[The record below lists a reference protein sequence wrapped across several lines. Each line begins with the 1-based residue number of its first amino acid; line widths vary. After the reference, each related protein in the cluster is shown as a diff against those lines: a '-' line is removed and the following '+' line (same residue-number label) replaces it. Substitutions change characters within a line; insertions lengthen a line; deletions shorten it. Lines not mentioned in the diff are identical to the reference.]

1 MKYKSHDQ
9 IQSNCAQSKS
19 REVTFHISHNLRN
32 GPELMLIQAVAL
44 VAWRAVSMKRV
55 DGASAGPP
63 LSGGRPFRNN
73 REPDQTQALSQA
85 VSQAHT
91 GRRASR

>member
-1 MKYKSHDQ
+1 
-9 IQSNCAQSKS
+9 
-19 REVTFHISHNLRN
+19 
-32 GPELMLIQAVAL
+32 MLIQAVAL

-85 VSQAHT
+85 VSPARGGGQAGNT
-91 GRRASR
+91 DAAAEL